1 MAQLGE
7 QSLPMPEVQGSNPV
21 IGKIYIE
28 HLFTVNWVEKTKIN
42 KKRPGMAHLKN
53 IEKLTGHNFDDTGV
67 YANCWHLEN
76 IIKFTSFLSPL
87 VKSLLLL
94 LLLLLLAVA
103 DILPLLLLL
112 LL

>member
-1 MAQLGE
+1 
-7 QSLPMPEVQGSNPV
+7 
-21 IGKIYIE
+21 
-28 HLFTVNWVEKTKIN
+28 
-42 KKRPGMAHLKN
+42 MAHLKN

-94 LLLLLLAVA
+94 LLLLAVA